1 MGRRFIGATAQA
13 EDVLGRD
20 VLDFRSSTLID
31 SLASAASA
39 AGAAILR
46 HYGVAKA
53 TTKSDGSP
61 VTAADEEADAILAD
75 ALARLLPGVP
85 VLSEERA
92 SSFEATDFDAFVLVD
107 PLDGTKEFL
116 AGNGDFTVNIAIVV
130 NGAPVTGIVYAP
142 VRSEIWTGG
151 SEAHAATLRP
161 GAVMARARGR
171 RAIRVRRPPPR
182 LAAIMSRT
190 HPDPDTEAFLARL
203 AVSDVRCAG
212 SSVKFCMLAQGEV
225 DIYPRFGPTMEWD
238 TAAGHAI
245 VVAAGGVVLTPEGEP
260 FLYAKSE
267 QGYRN
272 GPFVAAAARE
282 LIIRA
287 AA

>member
-1 MGRRFIGATAQA
+1 MSRRFDGAAARA

-31 SLASAASA
+31 SLADAASA

-46 HYGVAKA
+46 HYGVAKPV
-53 TTKSDGSP
+53 TKRDGSP
-61 VTAADEEADAILAD
+61 VTVADEEADAIIAD

-92 SSFEATDFDAFVLVD
+92 SAFEATDFDAFVLVD

-142 VRSEIWTGG
+142 TRAAVWTGG
-151 SEAHAATLRP
+151 ADAQAATLQP
-161 GAVMARARGR
+161 GAAMAAAADR
-171 RAIRVRRPPPR
+171 RIIRVRRP
-182 LAAIMSRT
+182 AAHPAAVMSRT
-190 HPDPDTEAFLARL
+190 HPDADTQAFLARL
-203 AVSDVRCAG
+203 AVSDIRCAG
-212 SSVKFCMLAQGEV
+212 SSLKFCMIAEGEV

-272 GPFVAAAARE
+272 GPFVAAATRE